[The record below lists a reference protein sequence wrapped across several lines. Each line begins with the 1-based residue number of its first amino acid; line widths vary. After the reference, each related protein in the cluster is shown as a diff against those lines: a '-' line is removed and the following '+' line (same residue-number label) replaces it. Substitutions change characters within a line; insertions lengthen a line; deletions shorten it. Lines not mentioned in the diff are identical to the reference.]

1 MRNISIS
8 KPKLLLGEGEDES
21 QFLSAFVA
29 HMAIDDI
36 QVIQYG
42 GKSRMEAGL
51 KGIVNLSNFDR
62 VVSLGI
68 TRDAD
73 YFENPLNVLAK
84 QNNVNEVQA
93 TFNAICAIL
102 RNPKINLPAPTSPKA
117 KALAEGKPAV
127 QVFILPDCERA
138 GMLEDLCLATLEAMA
153 EQNCIENYFSCIQQV
168 TKKIHPTHKLSK
180 ARLHAWLAAQEEP
193 DLTRLGIAAA
203 KGYLNF
209 NHPAFDQLK
218 AFIQAL

>member
-21 QFLSAFVA
+21 QFLSALVA

-51 KGIVNLSNFDR
+51 KGIVDLSNFDS

-73 YFENPLNVLAK
+73 HFANPLNLLAR
-84 QNNVNEVQA
+84 QNNSNEVQA
-93 TFNAICAIL
+93 TFNAICDIL
-102 RNPKINLPAPTSPKA
+102 RNPKINLPVPTTPRVKA
-117 KALAEGKPAV
+117 FVGGKPAI
-127 QVFILPDCERA
+127 QIFIFPDCERA
-138 GMLEDLCLATLEAMA
+138 GMLEDLCLATLEAMT
-153 EQNCIENYFSCIQQV
+153 EQNCIENYFSCIHQV
-168 TKKIHPTHKLSK
+168 TKRIHPTHKIAK
-180 ARLHAWLAAQEEP
+180 AHLHAWLAAQEEP
-193 DLTRLGIAAA
+193 DLARLGIAAT
-203 KGYLNF
+203 KGYLDF